1 MFNSYVS
8 LPEGNYYQL
17 SMNIQPAIN
26 GLYGDQIQ
34 GEAPSYQLAYRPR
47 LINPRVHQVK
57 CASTKRYR
65 LGPPPCTWYILV

>member
-17 SMNIQPAIN
+17 SMNIQPANN

-34 GEAPSYQLAYRPR
+34 GEAPSYQLAYRP
-47 LINPRVHQVK
+47 HQPNGSPSEMCVN
-57 CASTKRYR
+57 
-65 LGPPPCTWYILV
+65 